1 MFVVVVVLLLG
12 ELLFH
17 SFPLDM
23 KVTKSVKHS
32 RLLAT
37 LITLTRKRG
46 GGAPRMPP
54 PSAEAV
60 LSCHKNKDE
69 GVARASS
76 APTDRSTWGGAVS
89 LMWVCVCWNIV
100 CNKVCEWK
108 TTGSRLHFSYC
119 GKMFLMDLNGVRFVW
134 FGFNYERKFLRNLF
148 CVDL

>member
-1 MFVVVVVLLLG
+1 MFVVVVVVG
-12 ELLFH
+12 WIVV
-17 SFPLDM
+17 SFL
-23 KVTKSVKHS
+23 SVGHESDQKCE
-32 RLLAT
+32 
-37 LITLTRKRG
+37 TLTSARHINHINKETG

-76 APTDRSTWGGAVS
+76 ARTDRRTWGGAVS

-134 FGFNYERKFLRNLF
+134 FGFNYESNIFKKLLL
-148 CVDL
+148 CWSLV